1 MTIQEAVAQK
11 IQTSGENVTNIV
23 VENLANLEIQKR
35 VATITQAIE
44 KQTILEKQVAKI
56 DGKHDIITYVN
67 GQAVQSM
74 SEARFKEIARTKE
87 QFTKLTKAIE
97 IALETN
103 TPQAFE
109 SLNTIIK
116 SLGNAGNNPKESA
129 AASE

>member
-44 KQTILEKQVAKI
+44 KQTMLEKQVAKI

-74 SEARFKEIARTKE
+74 SETRFKDIARTKE

-97 IALETN
+97 SALETN

-109 SLNTIIK
+109 SLTTIIK
-116 SLGNAGNNPKESA
+116 
-129 AASE
+129 